1 MNKAETI
8 TYAIRKECSRDSLVE
23 WCKTWGI
30 TIDEFIKFL
39 ELGRKAFDLKTEWIP
54 VSERLPDHQENN
66 DYYLVTIQCEHYD
79 GWDDY
84 VTGFAE
90 WTKHGWDELSCY
102 IGQIKVI
109 AWMPLP
115 EPYKERRE
123 DG

>member
-39 ELGRKAFDLKTEWIP
+39 ELGRKAFDLKTEWISCDDKVP
-54 VSERLPDHQENN
+54 IVSGEF
-66 DYYLVTIQCEHYD
+66 LVTLTDAD
-79 GWDDY
+79 GEW
-84 VTGFAE
+84 VSTAE
-90 WTKHGWDELSCY
+90 WNTTFGGRWQDIFPDDGYRDISN
-102 IGQIKVI
+102 VI

-115 EPYKERRE
+115 APYQGEGE
-123 DG
+123 EE